1 MNLRKLDLNLL
12 VIFEAIYSAANISH
26 AAKQL
31 GMSQPALSNALSRL
45 RVLMDDPLFVARRR
59 GVEATVKARQMIDPV
74 REALGIIKGQLN
86 TPDIDLASY
95 RRHFRVLLADPIEP
109 IVMPPVLRLIAAQ
122 APGVSIESCLL
133 ASPDFSAQLRD
144 GSIDLAC
151 YSYPFNAPDTITL
164 PICAVDTVVIGRRG
178 HPDIGDALDLAT
190 YARLGH
196 VALVPELRA
205 MLHIDKDLAARQV
218 PRRIVCMVN
227 KVGSIAPLVERT
239 DLIGQLPRWFAA
251 EIARNYNVEVHALPL
266 KISEQYVYM
275 IWHSKNESDPGLCW
289 LRDAMMAAVR
299 QHGIGL
305 ADGTRPD
312 AGNGGASRFSD
323 AN

>member
-1 MNLRKLDLNLL
+1 
-12 VIFEAIYSAANISH
+12 
-26 AAKQL
+26 
-31 GMSQPALSNALSRL
+31 
-45 RVLMDDPLFVARRR
+45 
-59 GVEATVKARQMIDPV
+59 
-74 REALGIIKGQLN
+74 
-86 TPDIDLASY
+86 
-95 RRHFRVLLADPIEP
+95 LADLIEP

-133 ASPDFSAQLRD
+133 VSADFSAQLRD

-178 HPDIGDALDLAT
+178 HPDIGKSLDLAT

-205 MLHIDKDLAARQV
+205 MLHIDKDLAAQQV
-218 PRRIVCMVN
+218 PRRIVCLVN

-239 DLIGQLPRWFAA
+239 DLIGQLTRWFAA
-251 EIARNYNVEVHALPL
+251 EIAHNYNIDVHPLPL

-275 IWHSKNESDPGLCW
+275 IWHCRSPARHEPAGGLERPGPVARADGRSAVRAHRPRRPPDRQGAPPDRSGARGAQPDPGS
-289 LRDAMMAAVR
+289 
-299 QHGIGL
+299 IGW
-305 ADGTRPD
+305 RPTNR
-312 AGNGGASRFSD
+312 ARVL
-323 AN
+323 